1 MCVCIYLHTHIYFN
15 RCFLEEK
22 TKRIVHEK
30 SLIMLIFVK
39 DWSKDHSHELLMIQY
54 LYIDT
59 HTHTHDIAK

>member
-1 MCVCIYLHTHIYFN
+1 M
-15 RCFLEEK
+15 CFLEEK

-30 SLIMLIFVK
+30 SLIMLFFVK